1 LNESGL
7 NEVDGNI
14 DLKFNK
20 IKTLNEFTFNM
31 IGKNYRKNNYRIID
45 YRSYSSNS
53 PINIDFSNASLKSY
67 AFQEYSFNV
76 TYAKLIFDSNQPY
89 IYHKNLMIISSFND
103 LLVLNL
109 KFKITF
115 REKYKNLVFLRSH

>member
-1 LNESGL
+1 MNESGL
-7 NEVDGNI
+7 NEIDGNI

-31 IGKNYRKNNYRIID
+31 IGKNYRIID
-45 YRSYSSNS
+45 YRSYSSHS
-53 PINIDFSNASLKSY
+53 PINIDFSNTSLKSF

-76 TYAKLIFDSNQPY
+76 TNAKLIFDSNQPY
-89 IYHKNLMIISSFND
+89 IYHKNLMIMSSFND

-115 REKYKNLVFLRSH
+115 RKKYKNLVFLRSH